1 MKKIKYPY
9 CLQVLITLV
18 ALMATLSSCLS
29 DELVQDEER
38 GLIIMSLD
46 GIKTRAAGDPLFA
59 GDEEITKVRIFVF
72 INETLEVNRL
82 FTAGETSFNNPFVL
96 DVVTGPK
103 DVYVVANE
111 NAELTSVLNGITTKA
126 ALKSVPIPGGI
137 TTPLSLPL
145 MMTGKA
151 LNVQVVNPKP
161 GTNEVT
167 VLLTR
172 AAAKINLEL
181 LKNTPNGITIKKVSL
196 KSNAGKST
204 LWESSTPVTGQS
216 YYNYTV
222 TPNPYS
228 YELSDDPTQKLV
240 LPPVYVYEN
249 LATAPD
255 NEGNTNATLLEVEAI
270 YDDGTV
276 PGGIP
281 TLYTVYLNEN
291 TIQPSPVAGEPYN
304 SESSDDPQYFYKLRR
319 GYEYKLTGTIVDLGA
334 FTLLNT
340 KVKVLPWT
348 VHQYKVPLE

>member
-46 GIKTRAAGDPLFA
+46 GIKTRAAGDALFA

-103 DVYVVANE
+103 DLYVVANE
-111 NAELTSVLNGITTKA
+111 NAALTPILDGINTKA
-126 ALKSVPIPGGI
+126 ALKSVLIPGEI
-137 TTPLSLPL
+137 TAPLSLPL
-145 MMTGKA
+145 MMTGET
-151 LNVQVVNPKP
+151 LNAQVTRPKP
-161 GTNEVT
+161 EQNPIT
-167 VLLTR
+167 VALTR
-172 AAAKINLEL
+172 TAAKINLEL
-181 LKNTPNGITIKKVSL
+181 LKNTSNGVTIKKVSL

-204 LWESSTPVTGQS
+204 LWKSNTPVMGQS

-222 TPNPYS
+222 TPYPYS
-228 YELSDDPTQKLV
+228 YELSDDPTRKLV

-249 LATAPD
+249 PATAPD
-255 NEGNTNATLLEVEAI
+255 GENTNATLLEIEAI

-291 TIQPSPVAGEPYN
+291 ITQPAPIAGEPYN

-348 VHQYKVPLE
+348 VHQYKVSLE

>member
-9 CLQVLITLV
+9 CLQVFITLV

-181 LKNTPNGITIKKVSL
+181 LKNTPNGVTIKKVSL

-222 TPNPYS
+222 TP
-228 YELSDDPTQKLV
+228 KLV

-249 LATAPD
+249 LVTAPD

-291 TIQPSPVAGEPYN
+291 VTQPAPVAGEPYN